1 MKRKPERVGL
11 PPGTIVFTG
20 KPNTEPVYVHH
31 LQYRENHLKEH
42 EFDTTSDF
50 ALDSA
55 DKNCVDWY
63 DIRGI
68 HNTDLVQRIGK
79 SFNIHRLI
87 LEDVVDIYQRPKMD
101 EYESGLFYL
110 IKSLRFDP
118 VEKKVKTEHIGI
130 YFQQGLTI
138 SFQEHASDIFQKVRD
153 RIVSSSGMIRQRGAD
168 YLAYA
173 LADVIVDN
181 YFVVLEEIEALM
193 EELETEI
200 MTDHETSQKH
210 KMLSMKK
217 ELLKVRKNIAP
228 LREALSQLSKTES
241 PHIAS
246 STVFFLRDL
255 YDHVIQCLDMVESFR
270 DLNAGLQ
277 DLYHAELSF
286 KMNQVMQVLTLVST
300 IFIPLTFL
308 AGIYGMNFKN
318 MPELESQYGYYILLG
333 AMLLI
338 GLGLFLIFRRKRWL

>member
-1 MKRKPERVGL
+1 MKRTHEQVGL
-11 PPGTIVFTG
+11 PPGTVVFTG
-20 KPNTEPVYVHH
+20 KPSEDPVYVHH
-31 LQYRENHLKEH
+31 VQYKEGHLKEH
-42 EFDTTSDF
+42 EFDTSTDF
-50 ALDSA
+50 ALESDDES
-55 DKNCVDWY
+55 CVDWY

-68 HNTDLVQRIGK
+68 HDTDLVQRIGQA
-79 SFNIHRLI
+79 FNIHRLI
-87 LEDVVDIYQRPKMD
+87 LEDVVDVYQRPKMD

-118 VEKKVKTEHIGI
+118 TDKKVKTEHVGI
-130 YFQQGLTI
+130 YFQEGLVI
-138 SFQEHASDIFQKVRD
+138 SFQEYSSDIFQKVKS
-153 RIVSSSGMIRQRGAD
+153 RIVGSSGMIRQRGAD

-181 YFVVLEEIEALM
+181 YFVVLEEIESLLT
-193 EELETEI
+193 ELESEI
-200 MTDHETSQKH
+200 LTNHENSQKH

-228 LREALSQLSKTES
+228 LREALSQLSKTDS
-241 PHIAS
+241 SLIAD

-270 DLNAGLQ
+270 DLNNGLQ

-318 MPELESQYGYYILLG
+318 MPELDNPYGYYILLG
-333 AMLLI
+333 AMLFI
-338 GLGLFLIFRRKRWL
+338 GLGLFLYFRKKRWL